1 MYYLVII
8 QNNSFQA
15 IYAHDT
21 LDSAL
26 SAFHAEL
33 AYRNEA
39 RTKTVCSILN
49 DNGEL
54 IKNEVYELHVSE
66 EDPVTNEPTEE

>member
-8 QNNSFQA
+8 QNDSSQA
-15 IYAHDT
+15 VYAHST

-26 SAFHAEL
+26 SSFHAEL
-33 AYRNEA
+33 AYRHEA
-39 RTKTVCSILN
+39 RTKTVCTILN
-49 DNGEL
+49 NNGEL

-66 EDPVTNEPTEE
+66 EDLVTNEPTEG